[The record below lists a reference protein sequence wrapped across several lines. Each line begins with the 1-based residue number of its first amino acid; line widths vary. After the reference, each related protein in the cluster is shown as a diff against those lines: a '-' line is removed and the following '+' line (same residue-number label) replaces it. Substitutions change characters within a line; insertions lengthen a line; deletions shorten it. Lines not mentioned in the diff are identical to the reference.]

1 MNIKK
6 TFTVGI
12 FIFTLFDY
20 SNAITLDELVE
31 ILKEKNP
38 TLNRQ
43 KIEKSISKTEK
54 SKANRERLGKLELFS
69 TFYRYEDKRV
79 LYPITPPVNPTNLVG
94 ARNQLNVGIRYTV
107 PIFTGFKLERKVEI
121 KKLNKKLT
129 DIRYYLTKNE
139 LIFNLKIL
147 YLKTLSLY
155 KTKEALLT
163 YKNSLETLYKN
174 IDEMVK
180 VGKKPEVDLL
190 KVKYEL
196 ESVNAKIEKSNNSI
210 DSLKS
215 SIKTLIGDE
224 SLDLS
229 NMEDIKFSK
238 VSYEKFDIEELYRLK
253 AEYIKEKIGDLK
265 IDIAKGD
272 YFPEIYL
279 NASIQRN
286 MGNSEYKDIW
296 QVGLNLNY
304 TLFDFGVRKRKYI
317 KSVLEK
323 KKIIE
328 EKRKTVLEIKNR
340 LREALNNIKTAEANI
355 KAFKK
360 QLEYAK
366 EVEDIEREKYMEGVS
381 GLYDYLKAKAQRYL
395 AESEYY
401 NSLYDREIQITY
413 LKYLLEE
420 FKNE

>member
-1 MNIKK
+1 MKHLLI
-6 TFTVGI
+6 
-12 FIFTLFDY
+12 LFLLLIY
-20 SNAITLDELVE
+20 SKSYPITLNELVE

-54 SKANRERLGKLELFS
+54 TRANRERLGKLELFS
-69 TFYRYEDKRV
+69 TFYRYDDKRV
-79 LYPITPPVNPTNLVG
+79 LYPITPPINPTNLVG

-107 PIFTGFKLERKVEI
+107 PIFTGFKLEKNVEI

-139 LIFNLKIL
+139 LIFNLKVL
-147 YLKTLSLY
+147 YLKALSLN

-163 YKNSLETLYKN
+163 YKNSLDTLYKN

-196 ESVNAKIEKSNNSI
+196 ESVNAKIEKINNSI

-238 VSYEKFDIEELYRLK
+238 VSYKKFDIEELYRLK

-328 EKRKTVLEIKNR
+328 EKRKTVLEIKNK

-360 QLEYAK
+360 QLVYAK

-381 GLYDYLKAKAQRYL
+381 SLYDYLKAKAQRYL

-420 FKNE
+420 FRNE

>member
-12 FIFTLFDY
+12 FIFTLFGY

>member
-1 MNIKK
+1 MQYI
-6 TFTVGI
+6 I
-12 FIFTLFDY
+12 ILFFLLISSKSY
-20 SNAITLDELVE
+20 SITLDELVE

-43 KIEKSISKTEK
+43 KIEKSISRTEK
-54 SKANRERLGKLELFS
+54 EKANRERLGKLELFS

-79 LYPITPPVNPTNLVG
+79 LYPITPPINPTNLVG

-107 PIFTGFKLERKVEI
+107 PIFTGFKLERNVEI

-139 LIFNLKIL
+139 LIYNLKVL
-147 YLKTLSLY
+147 YLKSLSLY

-190 KVKYEL
+190 KVRYEL
-196 ESVNAKIEKSNNSI
+196 ESVNAKIEKINNSI

-238 VSYEKFDIEELYRLK
+238 VSYEKFDIEGLYRLK
-253 AEYIKEKIGDLK
+253 AEYIKERIGDLK
-265 IDIAKGD
+265 IDIAKGE

-304 TLFDFGVRKRKYI
+304 ALFDFGVRKSKYI

-328 EKRKTVLEIKNR
+328 EKRKTTLEIKNR

-355 KAFKK
+355 KAFKN
-360 QLEYAK
+360 QLVYAK

-381 GLYDYLKAKAQRYL
+381 SLYDYLKAKAQRYL

-420 FKNE
+420 FRDE